1 MTGIAESTVIKV
13 VVEVCQVIVVN
24 KWHESVEK
32 YFAKSEEEF
41 LEKMR
46 EMESEWQ
53 FEYAL
58 SAIDGSHLPAKCPPV
73 GAQAI
78 KQYHNFKSF
87 YSVILLGLVDSN
99 YRFVWASL
107 DAPGNTHD
115 STFQST
121 TLWSNI
127 VSGGVLS
134 EAVAKTNDDIVIPL
148 LILGDREFIWNLIK
162 SLFNQK
168 LQGRWPI
175 LSRKCES

>member
-1 MTGIAESTVIKV
+1 M
-13 VVEVCQVIVVN
+13 
-24 KWHESVEK
+24 
-32 YFAKSEEEF
+32 
-41 LEKMR
+41 
-46 EMESEWQ
+46 
-53 FEYAL
+53 
-58 SAIDGSHLPAKCPPV
+58 
-73 GAQAI
+73 
-78 KQYHNFKSF
+78 
-87 YSVILLGLVDSN
+87 DSN

-107 DAPGNTHD
+107 DTPGNTHD